1 MTLEDVFKKS
11 PFEFASIGQW
21 KWLPG
26 TDEYLFFKIDMT
38 TKVRSLYNYNLAT
51 GDTSLFLAGDKFAY
65 DGENLRVVDY
75 TINAKSN
82 KILLVT
88 DQHRIWRHSRSAV
101 YYLYDM
107 SNGSVTQV
115 ANGNRLRNV
124 KFSPDGKSIAYVS
137 SDNNLYV
144 FRIDINKKIRLTKD
158 GSFNIINGHFGW
170 VYEEEF
176 RSFDAYRWSPDSK
189 YIAFV
194 REDQTNVKQFPLV
207 NELTTYP
214 EIQWIHYPKVGE
226 TNPILNIGIVNVKT
240 K

>member
-1 MTLEDVFKKS
+1 
-11 PFEFASIGQW
+11 
-21 KWLPG
+21 
-26 TDEYLFFKIDMT
+26 
-38 TKVRSLYNYNLAT
+38 
-51 GDTSLFLAGDKFAY
+51 
-65 DGENLRVVDY
+65 
-75 TINAKSN
+75 
-82 KILLVT
+82 
-88 DQHRIWRHSRSAV
+88 
-101 YYLYDM
+101 M

-137 SDNNLYV
+137 GDNNLYV

-226 TNPILNIGIVNVKT
+226 TNPVLNIGIVNVKT